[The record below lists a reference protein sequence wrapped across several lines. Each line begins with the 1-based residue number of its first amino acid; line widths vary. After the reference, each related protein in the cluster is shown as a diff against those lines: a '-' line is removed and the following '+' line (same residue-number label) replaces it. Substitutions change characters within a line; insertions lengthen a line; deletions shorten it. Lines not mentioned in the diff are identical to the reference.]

1 MKKGISQ
8 LGIGFKRTNNGTR
21 LISPIAPP
29 ASSLQS
35 RFRLPRLWPLD
46 CGLRTVD
53 CGLWTMGIL
62 RHPASVIRP
71 LSSEALGRVAQ
82 MPGARLCEPQQ
93 CRIFQEMGKF
103 LRFLQVLSYCGPQ
116 ARA

>member
-62 RHPASVIRP
+62 RHPTPVPPSPRGVLP
-71 LSSEALGRVAQ
+71 KSK
-82 MPGARLCEPQQ
+82 GARA
-93 CRIFQEMGKF
+93 
-103 LRFLQVLSYCGPQ
+103 CGPQ
-116 ARA
+116 